1 MDKISEG
8 LKNAALLGIGAAALV
23 AEKASDAAE
32 VLVKKGQETVNEGKA
47 LNDELKHKAEEK
59 KKEEKEKPEKDY
71 ADFVAGLSEEEL
83 AKLKDEIA
91 KAEAD
96 KKRMNLY
103 FGKVF
108 ARCLPLFF
116 SLLDILFNAGTMI
129 REQSL

>member
-96 KKRMNLY
+96 KK
-103 FGKVF
+103 
-108 ARCLPLFF
+108 
-116 SLLDILFNAGTMI
+116 
-129 REQSL
+129 E